1 MFGILQYPRFDVDF
15 LVHEPWCHG
24 HKSWITDPTKK
35 PRFQL
40 VLEDPEGLPGGLLDA
55 MRNPLEATRKSS
67 TENYELKQNKCKS
80 MKRPFSRG
88 TGF

>member
-1 MFGILQYPRFDVDF
+1 MN
-15 LVHEPWCHG
+15 HG
-24 HKSWITDPTKK
+24 HKSWTTDPTKK

-67 TENYELKQNKCKS
+67 TENDGLKQSKCKS
-80 MKRPFSRG
+80 MKRQFSRG
-88 TGF
+88 TGFRGISADVVRGH